1 VLPKAKGL
9 EQISAEKT
17 AQGMQ
22 VSSNNPMVGLE
33 GRASLL
39 VNLSHALKSNPTFF
53 GAEGRPGNMIGKDT
67 CVSFSRCPSP
77 GPSTPVLPRLTLS
90 WRRYYRFPRIGVHR
104 GRIKSSRTSCS
115 PLAYPRLRPC
125 VDLAYGSYFAW
136 WCPAGRCLAVRS
148 TKSPCGGCSGRGR

>member
-1 VLPKAKGL
+1 MRLIVRLLKAKGL
-9 EQISAEKT
+9 EQITAEKT

-67 CVSFSRCPSP
+67 CVPFSRHHAPQDYCPP
-77 GPSTPVLPRLTLS
+77 
-90 WRRYYRFPRIGVHR
+90 
-104 GRIKSSRTSCS
+104 TSC
-115 PLAYPRLRPC
+115 P
-125 VDLAYGSYFAW
+125 V
-136 WCPAGRCLAVRS
+136 
-148 TKSPCGGCSGRGR
+148 